1 MCMDMCG
8 VWGVCRGVRVRCGV
22 WGGATLLK
30 LTKRVMNGD
39 MILDDTFSGI
49 GAGLPRV
56 VA

>member
-1 MCMDMCG
+1 MRA
-8 VWGVCRGVRVRCGV
+8 VWRVRGLTGVRVGRVGRRR
-22 WGGATLLK
+22 ATLLK

-39 MILDDTFSGI
+39 MIKLYSMILSGI